1 MSAAAKRGK
10 STARGR
16 SQDRVAGRV
25 AKASRSDANRTTR
38 RQRSSAEAQETVDAI
53 RAGQV
58 DALVIQGEGAD
69 RLVALRSFAEIER
82 TQAAL
87 KNAGASRRRS
97 RAQLKALAEERE
109 RLFQDMHDGCIQ
121 SIYAVALNLETCM
134 RLIEEN
140 PRTASQMVAE
150 ATASLNLVIQELRA
164 FITGHRLQIGAD
176 DSLQTAIVKAVQA
189 ARNHGLTFAVD
200 IDEGAAKALTAE
212 QALHLLQIARESISN
227 ATRHANARTGRVSL
241 QRRGGL
247 ICLEVSDDGSG
258 FVAKKVNRLGLGLHH
273 IDARARKL
281 GGKARIISGPNLGT
295 RVVVEFREELVA
307 SKRR

>member
-1 MSAAAKRGK
+1 
-10 STARGR
+10 
-16 SQDRVAGRV
+16 
-25 AKASRSDANRTTR
+25 
-38 RQRSSAEAQETVDAI
+38 
-53 RAGQV
+53 
-58 DALVIQGEGAD
+58 
-69 RLVALRSFAEIER
+69 LVALRSFAEIER

-121 SIYAVALNLETCM
+121 SIYAVGLNLEACM

-176 DSLQTAIVKAVQA
+176 DSLQTAIANAVQA
-189 ARNHGLTFAVD
+189 AGNRGLTFAVD

-212 QALHLLQIARESISN
+212 QALHLLQITRESISN

-241 QRRGGL
+241 RRRDGF

-281 GGKARIISGPNLGT
+281 GGKARVISAPNLGT
-295 RVVVEFREELVA
+295 RIVVEFLEGPAA
-307 SKRR
+307 SKGR